1 MAILL
6 EDKMKC
12 LSPERR
18 RAVEARAAQLIG
30 EAMSIQ
36 ELRRAA
42 EADAGADGE
51 GSGCFLK

>member
-1 MAILL
+1 VAILL
-6 EDKMKC
+6 GDKMKG
-12 LSPERR
+12 LTPERPQ
-18 RAVEARAAQLIG
+18 AVEARAAQLIG